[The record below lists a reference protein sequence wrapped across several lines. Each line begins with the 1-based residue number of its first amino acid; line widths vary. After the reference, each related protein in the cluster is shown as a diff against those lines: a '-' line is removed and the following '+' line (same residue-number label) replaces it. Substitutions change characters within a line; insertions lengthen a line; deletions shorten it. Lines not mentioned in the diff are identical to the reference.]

1 MSEGNDQLTGVQYK
15 PHKAGTMISYGF
27 GKFVAEFFTLAFSA
41 WGFYFYEDVVGLST
55 WWTALGWII
64 YAVWNAIND
73 PLIGFLTN
81 KVPKGKLAKKY
92 GRRFPYVIFGALPW
106 AFFYLL
112 IFIPPNV
119 DPDKFGWVLFLW
131 LTLGSCIFDTFY
143 SLWDVQYQATFPEKF
158 RGESE
163 RRKAA
168 GIATMVGIFGI
179 ALGSLLPSMLISKNS
194 PLRSDFLTQGVVMS
208 LVGFGAVLLML
219 PSLKADPYMKSRF
232 EQSQKYEKEQ
242 GRTNFFKD
250 LWFALTN
257 RNLMA
262 FFLLYM
268 LYQSLSQL
276 MTGSIPYFVE
286 YVIERPAGDVTFIM
300 AGFLI
305 GALGSIP
312 FWLFYAKKIKD
323 NQYLIIIGGFLLAG
337 VTVPFI
343 FLQKSVPLVIGNL
356 TLNSFNIFLWMIL
369 WGSML
374 GLFWSMTGPVMADVV
389 DEIVVK
395 TKVRKEGT
403 YMGLRAFFGRLAYV
417 VQALSFAIVHE
428 ITGFIEQGAVA
439 DQPAAAILGIRVHM
453 GLIPVICMVLGT
465 IIFMFMN
472 TLNPK
477 KNADI
482 KKQLE
487 ELKL

>member
-1 MSEGNDQLTGVQYK
+1 
-15 PHKAGTMISYGF
+15 
-27 GKFVAEFFTLAFSA
+27 
-41 WGFYFYEDVVGLST
+41 
-55 WWTALGWII
+55 
-64 YAVWNAIND
+64 
-73 PLIGFLTN
+73 
-81 KVPKGKLAKKY
+81 
-92 GRRFPYVIFGALPW
+92 
-106 AFFYLL
+106 
-112 IFIPPNV
+112 
-119 DPDKFGWVLFLW
+119 
-131 LTLGSCIFDTFY
+131 
-143 SLWDVQYQATFPEKF
+143 
-158 RGESE
+158 
-163 RRKAA
+163 
-168 GIATMVGIFGI
+168 
-179 ALGSLLPSMLISKNS
+179 
-194 PLRSDFLTQGVVMS
+194 
-208 LVGFGAVLLML
+208 
-219 PSLKADPYMKSRF
+219 
-232 EQSQKYEKEQ
+232 
-242 GRTNFFKD
+242 
-250 LWFALTN
+250 
-257 RNLMA
+257 
-262 FFLLYM
+262 
-268 LYQSLSQL
+268 

-312 FWLFYAKKIKD
+312 FWLFYAKKVKD
-323 NQYLIIIGGFLLAG
+323 NQYLIIIGGVLLAG

-343 FLQKSVPLVIGNL
+343 FLRKSVPLVIGNL